1 MDKPEQKS
9 EQEGVKMELTKEQQ
23 AIVNTTAN
31 HVVVVAAAA
40 SGKTRTLVAR
50 TQHLLEQGA
59 DPKKVVV
66 ITFTNN
72 AADELADRLH
82 YPQGLFIGT
91 IHSYANYL
99 LRTAGVDTSQLL
111 DDEQFDQL
119 FPLVKKNPQ
128 CIRPVDHLLLD
139 ESQDSTP
146 DQFEFLLDMVNPTNY
161 MLVGDS
167 RQSIYRWNG
176 ADPQFI
182 LDLQRRRDVATY
194 PLNEN
199 YRNGRSILKYAG
211 SIIMQ
216 AGYDYR
222 DTSIPMRDTDGK
234 VITVEYSPVSIART
248 IKRKGDFKTWFVL
261 CRTNDQVDQMMS
273 FLEKEK
279 VPCDSFKRSQFTNNE
294 LYQKMQE
301 DTVKVLTIH
310 AAKGLEADNV
320 IVVGAR
326 FYNLEEKCI
335 SYVAATR
342 ARDLLVW
349 TIMPTKAKR
358 ANQISSWET

>member
-1 MDKPEQKS
+1 
-9 EQEGVKMELTKEQQ
+9 MELTKEQER
-23 AIVNTTAN
+23 IVNTTAKK
-31 HVVVVAAAA
+31 VVVIAAAA

-50 TQHLLEQGA
+50 TQHLLNQGI
-59 DPKKVVV
+59 DPKKIVV

-99 LRTAGVDTSQLL
+99 LRTAGIDTSQVL

-119 FPLVKKNPQ
+119 FPLVKKNLR
-128 CIRPVDHLLLD
+128 CIKPVEHLLLD

-146 DQFEFLLDMVNPTNY
+146 DQFEFLLDMIKPENF
-161 MLVGDS
+161 MLVGDY

-176 ADPQFI
+176 ADPQYI
-182 LDLQRRRDVATY
+182 IDLQGRSDVTTY
-194 PLNEN
+194 SLNEN
-199 YRNGRSILKYAG
+199 YRNGSSILSYAG

-216 AGYDYR
+216 AGYAYR
-222 DTSIPMRDTDGK
+222 DTSISMRKTEGQ
-234 VITVEYSPVSIART
+234 VITVEYNPVSIART
-248 IKRKGDFKTWFVL
+248 IKRRGNFKSWFIL
-261 CRTNDQVDQMMS
+261 CRTNDQVDSIMS
-273 FLEKEK
+273 YLEKEQ

-294 LYQKMQE
+294 LYKKMQE

-310 AAKGLEADNV
+310 TAKGLESENV
-320 IVVGAR
+320 IVIGAR

-349 TIMPTKAKR
+349 TIMNTKPKR
-358 ANQISSWET
+358 MRQTSNWET

>member
-23 AIVNTTAN
+23 AIVNTTASK
-31 HVVVVAAAA
+31 VVVIAAAA

-50 TQHLLEQGA
+50 TQHLLQSGI
-59 DPKKVVV
+59 DPKKIVV

-72 AADELADRLH
+72 AAEELADRLNH
-82 YPQGLFIGT
+82 PQGIFIGT

-99 LRTAGVDTSQLL
+99 LRIAGVDTSQVL
-111 DDEQFDQL
+111 DDEKFDQL
-119 FPLVKKNPQ
+119 FPLVKTHPQ
-128 CIRPVDHLLLD
+128 CIRPVEHLLLD

-146 DQFEFLLDMVNPTNY
+146 DQFEFLLDMVQPDNY
-161 MLVGDS
+161 LLVADY

-176 ADPQFI
+176 AAPQYI
-182 LDLQRRRDVATY
+182 LDLKHAPGVTTY
-194 PLNEN
+194 SLNEN
-199 YRNGRSILKYAG
+199 YRNGSSILSYAS

-222 DTSIPMRDTDGK
+222 DTSIPMRDVTGR

-248 IKRKGDFKTWFVL
+248 IKRKGDYKTWFVL

-273 FLEKEK
+273 YLEKEQ
-279 VPCDSFKRSQFTNNE
+279 VPCASFKRAQFTNKE
-294 LYQKMQE
+294 LYEKMQE
-301 DTVKVLTIH
+301 DSVKVLTIH
-310 AAKGLEADNV
+310 TANGLEADNV
-320 IVVGAR
+320 IVIGAR

-349 TIMPTKAKR
+349 TIMPTKKKR
-358 ANQISSWET
+358 AEQISNWEY